1 MKTKLILDINKT
13 QHAQLNSIVT
23 GRVGDKASNT
33 VDVYVVDGFI
43 PYNLTGSD
51 VYFECAKPDNTS
63 VRDKNGITM
72 IDAAKGH
79 FEYTFPA
86 QTFASVGKSKQAY
99 FTVEKNSTVKAT
111 TQDFI
116 IVSLPDALTNR
127 IPSKTYISQL
137 EELIWQ
143 LGQIEL
149 DLLNSEAYREAHDAK
164 TFAEQAKLI
173 SESVQEQLNQIVINS
188 SIDPETKQAR
198 VDKNGKTYETLKI
211 RIDAEQNKIGILSG
225 YKIYVESYPR
235 LEAETDDTERIKRAV
250 SDLNLLGGGELIF
263 SGIPYR
269 ISDKINIYS
278 NMTIKGVK
286 GKTIINGTSI
296 PIGTELSQR
305 AAFDVLGSIGSNIP
319 VTATVNQWSNIVT
332 VSSTTGLKE
341 GDLILITNNELYS
354 PGTTATN
361 WKKGELGIVKS
372 VDSATQITLKD
383 NLIYSY
389 DSTQSTKIQRI
400 AASENITFMGINL
413 KMGGVGSV
421 HNGLKLKYA
430 RNITVKDVSIDSAE
444 DMAVNMDYVY
454 NADIMDCMIENSTS
468 PTPVGNT
475 GYGVGLL
482 NSRNIRI
489 KNNLLRNCRHLIA
502 GGGTTPTIYVDVVG
516 NQGMNSIQYGFDC
529 HEPCF
534 YWTFKNNQVISCNG
548 GIVIRGQYCTVD
560 GNEIIG
566 SNAKGILVQSYT
578 PVNEQYGT
586 IIRNNRIKKTTEQ
599 GIYVDGNN
607 CLQRD
612 VTINGNVIEDVL
624 WAGIHAFNFKSIKVN
639 DNVIIN
645 GKDRGIYIGGKNS
658 SDISYDAQIN
668 GNKIRDTKL
677 TAVCIKYVE
686 DVTISASRI
695 DRSLE
700 YGVQLDSCTNTNI
713 NGGVVKSNN
722 FYGIYITAGS
732 RHVINGV
739 TVLDCTDVNGDG
751 IRANGTSDVT
761 IANNVVKGNPRF
773 GIYITTT
780 NYVIITGN
788 NARNNTNAT
797 KISVDSS
804 ATSLVNANNLV

>member
-1 MKTKLILDINKT
+1 MKTKLILDVNKT
-13 QHAQLNSIVT
+13 QHAQLNSIIT
-23 GRVGDKASNT
+23 GRVGDKVSN
-33 VDVYVVDGFI
+33 VADVYLIDGGT
-43 PYNLTGSD
+43 PYNLTGSKAF
-51 VYFECAKPDNTS
+51 FECVKPDNTV
-63 VRDKNGITM
+63 VRDDNGVKM

-79 FEYTFPA
+79 FEYTFMA
-86 QTFASVGKSKQAY
+86 ETFGAVGKAKQA
-99 FTVEKNSTVKAT
+99 FFSIEKDKTVRAT
-111 TQDFI
+111 TQDFVLVI
-116 IVSLPDALTNR
+116 LPDATTNR
-127 IPSKTYISQL
+127 IPSASYVSDLEKLIKELNEMAL
-137 EELIWQ
+137 EEI
-143 LGQIEL
+143 
-149 DLLNSEAYREAHDAK
+149 NSEAAAEASAAK
-164 TFAEQAKLI
+164 EFAEKANGLSNSTQK
-173 SESVQEQLNQIVINS
+173 QLNEIVINGDS
-188 SIDPETKQAR
+188 SVEAAQAR
-198 VDKNGKTYETLKI
+198 IDEKGTVYKTLKE

-235 LEAETDDTERIKRAV
+235 LKTETDDTGRIKRSV
-250 SDLNLLGGGELIF
+250 SDLNSLGGGELIF
-263 SGIPYR
+263 SGIPYY

-286 GKTIINGTSI
+286 GKTIINGASI
-296 PIGTELSQR
+296 PVGTELSQK

-319 VTATVNQWSNIVT
+319 VTVTINQWSNIVT

-341 GDLILITNNELYS
+341 DDLILITNNELYS

-383 NLIYSY
+383 NLIYPY

-400 AASENITFMGINL
+400 AASENITVMGISF
-413 KMGGVGSV
+413 KMGGTGSV
-421 HNGLKLKYA
+421 HNGIKLKYA
-430 RNITVKDVSIDSAE
+430 RNITVKDVYIDGAE

-468 PTPVGNT
+468 PTPIGNT

-502 GGGTTPTIYVDVVG
+502 GGGTTPTIYVDVIG

-560 GNEIIG
+560 SNEIIS

-578 PVNEQYGT
+578 PVSEQYGT

-624 WAGIHAFNFKSIKVN
+624 WAGIHIFNFKSIKVN

-645 GKDRGIYIGGKNS
+645 GKDRGIYIGGKSS
-658 SDISYDAQIN
+658 SDIGYDAQIN
-668 GNKIRDTKL
+668 GNKVRDTKFS
-677 TAVCIKYVE
+677 AISIKYVE

-700 YGVQLDSCTNTNI
+700 YGIQLDSCTNTNT

-722 FYGIYITAGS
+722 FYGIYITGGS
-732 RHVINGV
+732 RHVVNSM

-761 IANNVVKGNPRF
+761 VTNNVVKGNPRF
-773 GIYITTT
+773 GIYITAT
-780 NYVIITGN
+780 NYVILTGN
-788 NARNNTNAT
+788 NARNNANST

-804 ATSLVNANNLV
+804 ATSLVNTNNLV